1 MMDFQLPEE
10 LRMFKATLRK
20 FVDSELIPIE
30 RQTITAEGE
39 EVKPEFLGKL
49 QLRAKDLGIWMMEVP
64 EEHGG
69 AGLSLFQRT
78 VVTEELSRTIA
89 LPARGEGITG
99 PSVRHILYTLTGELK
114 ERYLL
119 PVLRGEKKVAFAQT
133 EPDAGS
139 DPGGMRTTAVR
150 DGDHYVINGTKRF
163 ITGAHKAS
171 FMQLMAA
178 TDRSKGSRGGI
189 SCFLVDMDT
198 PGVKLGT
205 SYQTMMGDRPWEIVL
220 DNVRVPVAQRIG
232 EEGGGFKLAQ
242 KWLGAGRI
250 KHGARALGV
259 AERMLE
265 MSTSYAKQRSTF
277 GRPLADRQATQWKLA
292 DMYINLQAARLLV
305 YKAAARLDNGEDARE
320 DCYVCKYFADEMA
333 FKAADECM
341 QIHGGIALTTDLPIE
356 KFWRQQRSYRITEG
370 ASEVMKMV
378 IARHVLNT
386 YG

>member
-1 MMDFQLPEE
+1 MDFELPEE
-10 LRMFKATLRK
+10 LRMFKESLRR
-20 FVDSELIPIE
+20 FVNNELIPVE
-30 RQTITAEGE
+30 RDTLTAEGE
-39 EVKPEFLGKL
+39 EIKPQYLERFHKS
-49 QLRAKDLGIWMMEVP
+49 AKDLGIYMMEVP
-64 EEHGG
+64 EEFGG
-69 AGLSLFQRT
+69 AGLSLVQRT
-78 VVTEELSRTIA
+78 IVTEELSRSIA

-99 PSVRHILYTLTGELK
+99 PSVRHILYTLTGELREK
-114 ERYLL
+114 YLL

-163 ITGAHKAS
+163 ITGADKAS
-171 FMQLMAA
+171 FLQLMAA
-178 TDRSKGSRGGI
+178 TDRAKGSHGGI

-205 SYQTMMGDRPWEIVL
+205 SYQTMMGDRPWEIIL
-220 DNVRVPVAQRIG
+220 EDVRIPVTHRIG

-242 KWLGAGRI
+242 KWLGAGRV

-292 DMYINLQAARLLV
+292 DMYIDLQAARLLV
-305 YKAAARLDNGEDARE
+305 YKAASRLDAGEDARE

-333 FKAADECM
+333 FRAADHCM
-341 QIHGGIALTTDLPIE
+341 QIHGGIGLTTDLPIE
-356 KFWRQQRSYRITEG
+356 KMWRQQRSYRITEG

-378 IARHVLNT
+378 IARHVLKT

>member
-1 MMDFQLPEE
+1 MDFELPEE
-10 LRMFKATLRK
+10 LRILKESVRR
-20 FVDSELIPIE
+20 FVNAELIPVE
-30 RQTITAEGE
+30 RETVTEEGE
-39 EVKPEFLGKL
+39 EIKPQFLERFEK
-49 QLRAKDLGIWMMEVP
+49 RAKDLGIYMMEIP
-64 EEHGG
+64 EEYGG
-69 AGLSLFQRT
+69 PGLSLLGR
-78 VVTEELSRTIA
+78 VVIWEELSRTTA
-89 LPARGEGITG
+89 LPARGQGITG
-99 PSVRHILYTLTGELK
+99 PVVRNILFSLK
-114 ERYLL
+114 GDLREKYLM
-119 PVLRGEKKVAFAQT
+119 PVLRGEKRVAFAQT

-163 ITGAHKAS
+163 ISHANKAD

-189 SCFLVDMDT
+189 SCFLVDMNT

-220 DNVRVPVAQRIG
+220 EDVRVPVAQRVG
-232 EEGGGFKLAQ
+232 EEGQGFALAQ
-242 KWLGAGRI
+242 KWLGSGRV

-292 DMYINLQAARLLV
+292 DMYIELQAARLLV
-305 YKAAARLDNGEDARE
+305 YKAATRLDKGEDARE

-333 FKAADECM
+333 FRAADHCM

-356 KFWRQQRSYRITEG
+356 KIWRQQRSFRITEG

-378 IARHVLNT
+378 IARHVLKA